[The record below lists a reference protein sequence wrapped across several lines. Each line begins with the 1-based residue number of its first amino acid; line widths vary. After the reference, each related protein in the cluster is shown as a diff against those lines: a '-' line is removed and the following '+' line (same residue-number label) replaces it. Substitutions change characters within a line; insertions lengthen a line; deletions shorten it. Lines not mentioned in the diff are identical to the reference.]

1 MRFGRR
7 FGTVLTISLKK
18 RTIRNIYKIFQYM
31 VNANLKAVMRCF
43 DCFFVHTLYHSLA
56 FALVG
61 SFPFPSIVIGER
73 DGGGKGTLSSF
84 I

>member
-1 MRFGRR
+1 
-7 FGTVLTISLKK
+7 
-18 RTIRNIYKIFQYM
+18 M